1 MVDQWQVPNEK
12 EQMHL
17 KLIVM
22 VLVINISH
30 SVNMVSLKSLM
41 PLPSLASTT
50 HLEVVPLNKPYW
62 NPCALVFK
70 LSHYNVSKIKAF
82 NTHII
87 MQAFTE
93 EFYELIVY
101 NQKSKILLTYYKLLA
116 TSELQ

>member
-1 MVDQWQVPNEK
+1 
-12 EQMHL
+12 
-17 KLIVM
+17 
-22 VLVINISH
+22 
-30 SVNMVSLKSLM
+30 MVSLKSLIS
-41 PLPSLASTT
+41 LPSLASNK
-50 HLEVVPLNKPYW
+50 HLGIVPLDKSYW

-82 NTHII
+82 DTHII

-116 TSELQ
+116 TVPLIYNFTFTRVYMQGDTTQVL

>member
-12 EQMHL
+12 ERMHL
-17 KLIVM
+17 KLITM

-41 PLPSLASTT
+41 PLPSLASNK
-50 HLEVVPLNKPYW
+50 HLGVVPLDKPYW

-101 NQKSKILLTYYKLLA
+101 NQNSSNLL
-116 TSELQ
+116 

>member
-1 MVDQWQVPNEK
+1 
-12 EQMHL
+12 
-17 KLIVM
+17 
-22 VLVINISH
+22 
-30 SVNMVSLKSLM
+30 MVSLESLM
-41 PLPSLASTT
+41 PLPSLASNK
-50 HLEVVPLNKPYW
+50 VVPLDKPYL

-82 NTHII
+82 DTHII

>member
-1 MVDQWQVPNEK
+1 
-12 EQMHL
+12 
-17 KLIVM
+17 
-22 VLVINISH
+22 
-30 SVNMVSLKSLM
+30 MVSLKSLM
-41 PLPSLASTT
+41 PLPSLASDK
-50 HLEVVPLNKPYW
+50 HLGVVPLDKPYW

-101 NQKSKILLTYYKLLA
+101 NQNSSNLL
-116 TSELQ
+116 